1 MPPLVDRAGL
11 VYGRL
16 TAVSRAGSS
25 RLGEATWNCIC
36 ECGTHRVILGSSLGS
51 GATKGCGC
59 LSFKHGHT
67 SGGSSTVEHIAW
79 TSMRARCTRP
89 SHAGYARY
97 GGRGISICSRWMD
110 SFASFFLDM
119 GPRPS
124 PEHSIDRIDND
135 GNYEPS
141 NCRWATRREQGNNRK
156 GNVWLSSGGLTK
168 TKAQWSRHLGGNRN
182 LIDIRLSAGWTKE
195 DALTTP
201 VGYRKTTKWIAF
213 GGRTMTQTQWSL
225 YLGGG
230 KRLVGSRLK
239 LGWTKEDAVTTL
251 AGQRR
256 TPTP

>member
-16 TAVSRAGSS
+16 TVVSRALQSKPGDVM
-25 RLGEATWNCIC
+25 WNCKC
-36 ECGTHRVILGSSLGS
+36 TCGARKVIRGPSLGS
-51 GATKGCGC
+51 GQSRSCGC
-59 LSFKHGHT
+59 STVKHGHT
-67 SGGSSTVEHIAW
+67 SGGSSTVEHITW
-79 TSMRARCTRP
+79 TSMRARCTRS

-97 GGRGISICSRWMD
+97 GGRGISICSRWD
-110 SFASFFLDM
+110 SFPNFLSDM

-124 PEHSIDRIDND
+124 AEHSIDRIDND

-141 NCRWATRREQGNNRK
+141 NCRWATRREQGSNRK

-168 TKAQWSRHLGGNRN
+168 TKAQWSRRLGGNKN
-182 LIDIRLSAGWTKE
+182 LVNIRLSAGWTKE

-201 VGYRKTTKWIAF
+201 VGYRKTNKWISL
-213 GGRTMTQTQWSL
+213 GGRKMTQTQWSL

-239 LGWTKEDAVTTL
+239 LGWTKEEAVTTPP
-251 AGQRR
+251 GQRR